1 MRNWEEDEISPTL
14 SKSSTKTR
22 SETKSETQV
31 ETKQE
36 LSQPPVRGLT
46 RSPRMTDIRAH
57 GGDIEDSKEVAAS
70 TDESI
75 PALVTIWDEARV
87 KQLRLKL
94 DLRLLPYLWL
104 IYMFCFLDRTNIG
117 NARLFELEKD
127 LGMKGL
133 DYNVASSILFPPYA
147 LAEIPANIILK
158 RMHPGL
164 WFTIIMI
171 TWSTL
176 TIITG
181 FVKNYPG
188 LLTCRVF
195 LGLAEGDLFP
205 GVCFYITS
213 WYPRNETGLR
223 MALFFSASP
232 IAGAVGGFLA
242 RGIGMMNGVGYRD
255 AWSWVFILEGAATF
269 VVSLGCLFFI
279 SDYPDKA
286 KFLTEEEKSEV
297 KRRLAAENDLSNAFS
312 WQYVR
317 DALTDWKIWAIALV
331 SMMLFTGLYS
341 ISLFLPTILKDLGYS
356 TNKTQLMTVPV
367 YLVAATFTIAVS
379 YTADRVNQRGIFM
392 LGAELVSII
401 GFLMLIISKS
411 AAVQYAGT
419 FFAAAGIYSLVPLIG
434 AWNSNNIGGS
444 TKRAVGIA
452 MQVGCGNLGGTIAGF
467 IYLPKNAPRFHT
479 GHSILLSL
487 TLAAFCITLAMTVY
501 YRRENAQR
509 ARLLELG
516 SFTPEMLKAQEE
528 ELGDKAITFKY
539 TI

>member
-1 MRNWEEDEISPTL
+1 MADIHAHAVELEE
-14 SKSSTKTR
+14 
-22 SETKSETQV
+22 
-31 ETKQE
+31 
-36 LSQPPVRGLT
+36 
-46 RSPRMTDIRAH
+46 
-57 GGDIEDSKEVAAS
+57 SKEVAAS
-70 TDESI
+70 TDDSI
-75 PALVTIWDEARV
+75 PAFVTIWDEARL
-87 KQLRLKL
+87 KQLRVKL
-94 DLRLLPYLWL
+94 DLRLLPFCWL

-164 WFTIIMI
+164 WFTIIMT

-195 LGLAEGDLFP
+195 LGLAEGGLFP

-242 RGIGMMNGVGYRD
+242 RGIGMMNGVGNRP
-255 AWSWVFILEGAATF
+255 AWSWVFILEGLGTL
-269 VVSLGCLFFI
+269 VVSLGCWFFI

-286 KFLTEEEKSEV
+286 KFLTEEERTEV
-297 KRRLAAENDLSNAFS
+297 MRRLAAENDLSNKFR
-312 WQYVR
+312 WKYVT
-317 DALTDWKIWAIALV
+317 DALKDFKIWANSVL
-331 SMMLFTGLYS
+331 SMCLFTALYS
-341 ISLFLPTILKDLGYS
+341 ISLFLPTILNELGYS

-367 YLVAATFTIAVS
+367 YLVAATCTVVLNFL
-379 YTADRVNQRGIFM
+379 ADRANQRGVFL
-392 LGAELVSII
+392 LGSELVAII
-401 GFLMLIISKS
+401 GFLMLIISEN
-411 AAVQYAGT
+411 AAVKYAAT
-419 FFAAAGIYSLVPLIG
+419 FFAAAGIYSLVPLLG

-452 MQVGCGNLGGTIAGF
+452 MQVGCGNLGGTIASF
-467 IYLPKNAPRFHT
+467 IYLPNDAPRFYT

-487 TLAAFCITLAMTVY
+487 TLASFVITLAMTIY
-501 YRRENAQR
+501 LRRENTRR

-516 SFTPEMLKAQEE
+516 SITPEMLRNQEE
-528 ELGDKAITFKY
+528 ELGDKAVTFKY